1 MRKSLIDA
9 LFSKIRQAVLSACI
23 LHPDKWWYLSDLAK
37 HLGVTPSSLQRELA
51 SFASAQLLESRKDG
65 NRVYYK
71 ANLSAPGLAELQSLF
86 IKTIGLTDILRNSL
100 KSYLQRAEVIF
111 IYGSLARAEEVA
123 TSDVDL
129 MIIGDIKLSEIAG
142 VLRKSE
148 KTLGRDVNATVYTT
162 KEFAQKLKQGDSFI
176 RTVLREEKIF
186 LKGSLVE
193 LEALDRTRTSSRS

>member
-1 MRKSLIDA
+1 
-9 LFSKIRQAVLSACI
+9 
-23 LHPDKWWYLSDLAK
+23 
-37 HLGVTPSSLQRELA
+37 
-51 SFASAQLLESRKDG
+51 G